1 MTLVKFNSDHN
12 NKNQRGLV
20 PSFGGV
26 FDSIFTDSFFTGR
39 DMSFVPAVN
48 ICETADHYHVEL
60 AAPGLSKEDF
70 KIKLERRMLN
80 ISVQKELSGEEEDK
94 NFSRK
99 EFSYSSFTR
108 SFTLPDSANE
118 NAIEA
123 KYDNGILKVD
133 IPKREEAKNVT
144 RQISIS

>member
-1 MTLVKFNSDHN
+1 MTMVKFNSDN
-12 NKNQRGLV
+12 SKNQRGLV

-39 DMSFVPAVN
+39 DMALVPAVN
-48 ICETADHYHVEL
+48 ICETADHFHVEL
-60 AAPGLSKEDF
+60 AAPGLAKEDF
-70 KIKLERRMLN
+70 KINLERKMLT
-80 ISVQKELSGEEEDK
+80 ISVQKESSNEEESK

-108 SFTLPDSANE
+108 SFTLPDSADE

-123 KYDNGILKVD
+123 KYNEGILKVD
-133 IPKREEAKNVT
+133 IPKKEEAKNVT